1 MSIHK
6 IFNSFAL
13 NKDRCVTIHDPK
25 ISRMT
30 MLNLVPLVVN
40 CKLVLFVKR
49 NMSKTQL
56 YR

>member
-6 IFNSFAL
+6 IFYSFAL